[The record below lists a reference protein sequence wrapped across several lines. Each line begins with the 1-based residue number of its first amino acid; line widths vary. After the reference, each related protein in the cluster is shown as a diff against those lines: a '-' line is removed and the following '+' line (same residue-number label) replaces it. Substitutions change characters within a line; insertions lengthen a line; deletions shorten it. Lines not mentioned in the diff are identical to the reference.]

1 MNKADRHT
9 DIRNGLILRGILFK
23 YRLTNELQRQE
34 MWQGCQRAEYK
45 AVGWDK
51 VQGQVTDRQMDGKNT
66 TGRKDEKKIYEEVV

>member
-51 VQGQVTDRQMDGKNT
+51 VQGQVTERQMDGKNT